1 MWRRFLE
8 RTSLAFRRPDLL
20 WRRIR
25 GRDAADIKLDEIGP
39 YIGPRPVI
47 VEAGAWNGGDTA
59 RFAERWPDSEIHA
72 FEPVPSSFAI
82 EVSRKEL
89 YEGSGLYPEVVA
101 WLQSQGFEVAIDR
114 VFVGFGNMP
123 FVNGGSRLAGHPA

>member
-1 MWRRFLE
+1 MWQRLLE

-25 GRDAADIKLDEIGP
+25 GRDSADIKLDEIGP

-72 FEPVPSSFAI
+72 FEPVPSSFALL
-82 EVSRKEL
+82 EANTGHLPQVHR
-89 YEGSGLYPEVVA
+89 YP
-101 WLQSQGFEVAIDR
+101 
-114 VFVGFGNMP
+114 
-123 FVNGGSRLAGHPA
+123 LALADKT